1 MLVFEHGALITRHG
15 PADGNDDGIYPVFD
29 DVSSAALRVA
39 LTGLAERQRV
49 IANNISNVETPGF
62 RAGRVQF
69 EAALSSAIAS
79 GRSPETVQPTTE
91 QSLEPTRLN
100 GSNVN
105 MDTETLS
112 NIDTNLRYQ
121 LLLRALDGKYST
133 LRTVIRGQ

>member
-1 MLVFEHGALITRHG
+1 
-15 PADGNDDGIYPVFD
+15 VFD

-49 IANNISNVETPGF
+49 ISNNIANVETPNF
-62 RAGRVQF
+62 RAGRVSF
-69 EAALSSAIAS
+69 ETALRSAVDS
-79 GRSPETVQPTTE
+79 GRSPESVQPTTE

-105 MDTETLS
+105 LDTETLS

-121 LLLRALDGKYST
+121 LLLRALDGKYSS
-133 LRTVIRGQ
+133 LRTAIRGQ